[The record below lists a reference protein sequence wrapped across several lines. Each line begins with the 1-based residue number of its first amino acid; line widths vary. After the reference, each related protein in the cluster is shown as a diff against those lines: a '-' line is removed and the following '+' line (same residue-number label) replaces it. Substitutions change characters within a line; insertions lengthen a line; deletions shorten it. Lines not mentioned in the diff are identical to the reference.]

1 MTNEEI
7 VGDLKKLYDCKT
19 DFTVTQTGK
28 TSKKVNG
35 FYKPL
40 THEIFLHNKNFKT
53 DNALIFTAIHELTHH
68 IQNENGEK
76 AGKVG
81 KAGKA
86 HNNAFWSTFYN
97 LLDKA
102 EKLGIYSRERSESVA
117 AKTKELTDIQKQII
131 ELQKK
136 QGKLL
141 AELHKEC
148 EEQGDRYE
156 DVLEH
161 DLQISRNKAKE
172 LQKQAYLTSDVSD
185 EMSKAINSAK
195 DMMMKKAAM
204 QAADN
209 GATVEQVKA
218 IAKDTLKTTKPTD
231 NGLDSPSTLIKEK
244 KRIERT
250 IEQLNDRLANI
261 EEQLISMGETDD

>member
-1 MTNEEI
+1 MTNENILEN
-7 VGDLKKLYDCKT
+7 LKKLYQCKT
-19 DFTVTQTGK
+19 EFKVTQTGK
-28 TSKKVNG
+28 ASRKVNG
-35 FYKPL
+35 LYKPF
-40 THEIFLHNKNFKT
+40 TREIFLHNKNFKA
-53 DNALIFTAIHELTHH
+53 DNALMFTAIHELTHH
-68 IQNENGEK
+68 IQNESGVK
-76 AGKVG
+76 AGKV
-81 KAGKA
+81 
-86 HNNAFWSTFYN
+86 HNNAFWNTFYT

-102 EKLGIYSRERSESVA
+102 EKIGIYSRERSESVA

-141 AELHKEC
+141 AELHREC

-172 LQKQAYLTSDVSD
+172 LQKQAYLTSNVSD

-195 DMMMKKAAM
+195 DAMMKNAAI
-204 QAADN
+204 QAADS

-218 IAKDTLKTTKPTD
+218 IAKDTAKKTKPAD
-231 NGLDSPSTLIKEK
+231 DGLDSPSSLMREK
-244 KRIERT
+244 KRIEKT
-250 IEQLNDRLANI
+250 IEQLQDRLVNI
-261 EEQLISMGETDD
+261 DEQLISMGG

>member
-1 MTNEEI
+1 MTNEKI
-7 VGDLKKLYDCKT
+7 VENLKKLYECKT
-19 DFTVTQTGK
+19 EFTVTQTGK
-28 TSKKVNG
+28 ASKKVNG
-35 FYKPL
+35 LYKPL

-53 DNALIFTAIHELTHH
+53 ENALMFTAIHELTHH
-68 IQNENGEK
+68 IQNENGVK
-76 AGKVG
+76 AGKV
-81 KAGKA
+81 
-86 HNNAFWSTFYN
+86 HNNAFWNTFYN

-102 EKLGIYSRERSESVA
+102 EKIGIYSRERSASVSE
-117 AKTKELTDIQKQII
+117 KTKELSEIQKQII
-131 ELQKK
+131 ELQKQ

-141 AELHKEC
+141 SELHREC

-172 LQKQAYLTSDVSD
+172 LQKMALLTSDVSD

-195 DMMMKKAAM
+195 DMMMKNAAM
-204 QAADN
+204 QAADS

-218 IAKDTLKTTKPTD
+218 IAKDNKKTTKPAD
-231 NGLDSPSTLIKEK
+231 DGLDSPSSLIREK

-250 IEQLNDRLANI
+250 IEQLNDRLVNI
-261 EEQLISMGETDD
+261 EEQLISMGEETN

>member
-1 MTNEEI
+1 MQDRIHGNADRKAE
-7 VGDLKKLYDCKT
+7 
-19 DFTVTQTGK
+19 Q
-28 TSKKVNG
+28 KVNG

-40 THEIFLHNKNFKT
+40 THEIFLHNKNFKS
-53 DNALIFTAIHELTHH
+53 DNAVMFTAIHELTHH
-68 IQNENGEK
+68 IQNENGVK
-76 AGKVG
+76 A
-81 KAGKA
+81 ARA

-97 LLDKA
+97 LLDEA
-102 EKLGIYSRERSESVA
+102 ERIGIYSRERSE
-117 AKTKELTDIQKQII
+117 KTKELTDIQKQII

-141 AELHKEC
+141 AELHREC

-172 LQKQAYLTSDVSD
+172 LQKQAYLASDVSD

-195 DMMMKKAAM
+195 DAMMKNAAI
-204 QAADN
+204 QAADS

-218 IAKDTLKTTKPTD
+218 IAKDTAKKTKPAD
-231 NGLDSPSTLIKEK
+231 DGLDSPSSLMREK
-244 KRIERT
+244 KRIEK
-250 IEQLNDRLANI
+250 Q
-261 EEQLISMGETDD
+261 SSSYKTDL

>member
-1 MTNEEI
+1 MTNEQIKEK
-7 VGDLKKLYDCKT
+7 LKKLYDCRN
-19 DFTVTQTGK
+19 DFSVTQTGK
-28 TSKKVNG
+28 KSGRVNG

-40 THEIFLHNKNFKT
+40 THEIFLHNKNFRT
-53 DNALIFTAIHELTHH
+53 DNALMFTAIHELTHH
-68 IQNENGEK
+68 ILDTEK
-76 AGKVG
+76 GMKSAR
-81 KAGKA
+81 A
-86 HNNAFWSTFYN
+86 HNNTFWNTFYT

-102 EKLGIYSRERSESVA
+102 ERFGIYSRERSERVSEKA
-117 AKTKELTDIQKQII
+117 KELSEIQKQII

-141 AELHKEC
+141 SELCKEC

-172 LQKQAYLTSDVSD
+172 LQKMAALPSDVSD

-195 DMMMKKAAM
+195 DMMMKNAAM
-204 QAADN
+204 QAADS

-218 IAKDTLKTTKPTD
+218 IAKDAAKPAKPAD
-231 NGLDSPSTLIKEK
+231 DGLDSPTSLIREK
-244 KRIERT
+244 KRIEKT
-250 IEQLNDRLANI
+250 IEQLNDRLVNI
-261 EEQLISMGETDD
+261 EEQLLSMGADDD

>member
-1 MTNEEI
+1 MTNENILEN
-7 VGDLKKLYDCKT
+7 LKKLYQCKT
-19 DFTVTQTGK
+19 EFTVTQTGK
-28 TSKKVNG
+28 RSKKVNG

-40 THEIFLHNKNFKT
+40 THEIFLHNKNFKS
-53 DNALIFTAIHELTHH
+53 DNALMFTAIHELTHH
-68 IQNENGEK
+68 IQNENGVK
-76 AGKVG
+76 A
-81 KAGKA
+81 ARA

-97 LLDKA
+97 LLDEA
-102 EKLGIYSRERSESVA
+102 ERIGIYSRERSESVA

-141 AELHKEC
+141 AELHREC

-195 DMMMKKAAM
+195 DAMMKNAAI
-204 QAADN
+204 QAADS

-218 IAKDTLKTTKPTD
+218 IAKDTAKKTKPAD
-231 NGLDSPSTLIKEK
+231 DGLDSPSSLIREK
-244 KRIERT
+244 KRIETT
-250 IEQLNDRLANI
+250 IERLQDRLVNI
-261 EEQLISMGETDD
+261 DEQLISMGVDDD